1 MIGGKHLSHAV
12 LLSEAK
18 MIDHKDAAKV
28 LTYEVKKYK
37 GKLQL
42 VRMWHDGWFP
52 AEPVAGVDFRS
63 KK

>member
-1 MIGGKHLSHAV
+1 
-12 LLSEAK
+12 